1 MINKN
6 HPAMKIWTLELI
18 SKNDIEE
25 KVEMIGY
32 DLYSRD
38 TDS

>member
-1 MINKN
+1 
-6 HPAMKIWTLELI
+6 MKIWTLKLI

-32 DLYSRD
+32 DLYSSD